1 MLWGDGH
8 LLTSTNNSSTRQL
21 VNLSTEKINLS
32 TKPYLEAA
40 IGIHN
45 IFRFFHVDYVR
56 RFTHLDNPDA
66 TKHGIRLGFS
76 MKF

>member
-1 MLWGDGH
+1 
-8 LLTSTNNSSTRQL
+8 
-21 VNLSTEKINLS
+21 LSTEKINSS